1 MHTIT
6 MLLPCPTYSPLVA
19 MVFRSIVDVAGT
31 ALFLA
36 ASGLS
41 VCSGALLG
49 LKIAVPCSC
58 ILYLCGVALSL

>member
-1 MHTIT
+1 MLSNGCLCFVFTTYMHTFT

-19 MVFRSIVDVAGT
+19 MAFQSIVDVAGT

-41 VCSGALLG
+41 VYSGALLG
-49 LKIAVPCSC
+49 LQ
-58 ILYLCGVALSL
+58 